1 MRFIVD
7 ENAGPAVARW
17 LKSHGHEVFSVYHEA
32 RGIDDEAIIHKAYD
46 EHWILITGDKDFSEK
61 VYRERFPHHGVILL
75 RLQDE
80 RPPAKIETL
89 SRLLKQYEAD
99 LAGHF
104 IVVTEN
110 RVRFARRR

>member
-32 RGIDDEAIIHKAYD
+32 RGIDDEAIIHKAYR
-46 EHWILITGDKDFSEK
+46 EHWILITGDKDFGEK

-80 RPPAKIETL
+80 RPVVKIETL
-89 SRLLKQYEAD
+89 TRLLKQYEAN
-99 LAGHF
+99 LADHF

>member
-7 ENAGPAVARW
+7 ENAGPAVAGW

-32 RGIDDEAIIHKAYD
+32 RGIDDEAIIRKAYH
-46 EHWILITGDKDFSEK
+46 EHWILITGDKDFGEK

-80 RPPAKIETL
+80 RPVVKIETL
-89 SRLLKQYEAD
+89 TRLLQQYEAN
-99 LAGHF
+99 LADHF